1 MVIAADSKP
10 DIKPGLKRTPPLH
23 ATQSS
28 DQRGQEHRGMDQRLA
43 ELLCNNGTLTEQDF
57 KRVLDAQREHGGRF
71 GDTALR
77 LGLVTEIDVR
87 RALARQC
94 ELPTMLPDVASFS
107 RQLVAAHQPGSARSE
122 ALRGVRSELLLR
134 WFNQGHTTL
143 AISETR
149 AQQGAASLAANMAW
163 LFAQL
168 GQRTLLI
175 DANLR
180 KPEQQTLFKFDY
192 KYGLADFLK
201 GRFELKDVINQVPGF
216 NQLSIMFAGKR
227 PDNPQE
233 LLSLDSFRYLI
244 ESVPDDFDIVIVV
257 GPPVLECADMQV
269 IAARAGGCMLNM
281 RRHRTRLEDLERAR
295 ASLAPAAAPIVGWV
309 LEG

>member
-1 MVIAADSKP
+1 MAIAADVRPKKP
-10 DIKPGLKRTPPLH
+10 PASPGVPPHVH
-23 ATQSS
+23 APQGL
-28 DQRGQEHRGMDQRLA
+28 DKRLA
-43 ELLCNNGTLTEQDF
+43 ELLYRNGTLTEQDF
-57 KRVLDAQREHGGRF
+57 KRVLEAQREHGGRF

-77 LGLVTEIDVR
+77 LGLVTELDVR

-94 ELPTMLPDVASFS
+94 ELPSMLPDVASFS
-107 RQLVAAHQPGSARSE
+107 RQLTAAHQPGSARAE
-122 ALRGVRSELLLR
+122 ALRSVRSELLLR
-134 WFNQGHTTL
+134 WFTQGNSTL
-143 AISETR
+143 AISEVR

-180 KPEQQTLFKFDY
+180 RPEQQTLFKFDY
-192 KYGLADFLK
+192 EFGLADFLQ
-201 GRFELKDVINQVPGF
+201 GRCDLKDTINSVPGF
-216 NQLSIMFAGKR
+216 SQLSLMFAGKR

-233 LLSLDSFRYLI
+233 LLSLESFRFLL
-244 ESVPDDFDIVIVV
+244 ETVPNDFDIVIVV

-269 IAARAGGCMLNM
+269 IAARTGGCLLNM
-281 RRHRTRLEDLERAR
+281 KRHRTRLADLERAR
-295 ASLAPAAAPIVGWV
+295 ASLAPAAASLVGWV

>member
-1 MVIAADSKP
+1 MVIAADVKAAELKP
-10 DIKPGLKRTPPLH
+10 KVSRAARTPQGL
-23 ATQSS
+23 
-28 DQRGQEHRGMDQRLA
+28 DQRLA
-43 ELLCNNGTLTEQDF
+43 EMLCSNGTLTEQDF

-71 GDTALR
+71 GEAALR
-77 LGLVTEIDVR
+77 LGLVTEMDVR

-94 ELPTMLPDVASFS
+94 ELPSMLPDAASFS
-107 RQLVAAHQPGSARSE
+107 RQLIVAHQPGSARAE

-134 WFNQGHTTL
+134 WFNQGHGTL
-143 AISETR
+143 AVSETR
-149 AQQGAASLAANMAW
+149 AQQGAATLAANMAW

-180 KPEQQTLFKFDY
+180 RPEIQTLFKFDY
-192 KYGLADFLK
+192 QYGLADFLR
-201 GRFELKDVINQVPGF
+201 GRFELKDVINSVPGF

-233 LLSLDSFRYLI
+233 LLSLDSFRYLL
-244 ESVPDDFDIVIVV
+244 ETVPDEFDAVIVV

-269 IAARAGGCMLNM
+269 IAARAGGCMLNV
-281 RRHRTRLEDLERAR
+281 RRHRTRLGDLERAR
-295 ASLAPAAAPIVGWV
+295 ASLAPTGAPVVGWV